1 MATSVPKPAAPAS
14 RSAHPPVPVRDL
26 APEDVRAELWP
37 RPSPAFVAMTEDERA
52 ELGAIVAALARAATA
67 GGDLRALATRAGGIG
82 FCVEIW
88 RVRGRVFWVLREL
101 PEQRRGAGAYI
112 VRPGPRPD
120 DAPEIVLQAPHA
132 YFDLGT
138 GNLAAALFFGEEGR
152 GRARALFTNTAHR
165 YMGMGR
171 PTQPAAVPGA
181 DAPAVPLEP
190 AVPAA
195 PAAPPAVPDEPD
207 ERDESD
213 ASAGAP
219 ADVAH
224 SAEHG
229 FQVATERI
237 VRVLDHVVVI
247 QLHGFADRPGQPEI
261 ILSSGADHVP
271 AHIAALTAALGSIFE
286 RVLRYPDDIDE
297 LGGVTNVQG
306 RLLARYPYAHF
317 VHVELSGATRRR
329 LGRTPALLAR
339 FAEALLGAG
348 AQAGTRGGT
357 LPGAR

>member
-1 MATSVPKPAAPAS
+1 MASKVPPPAPSAS
-14 RSAHPPVPVRDL
+14 TAHPPVPVRDL

-37 RPSPAFVAMTEDERA
+37 RPSPAFVAMTADERA
-52 ELGAIVAALARAATA
+52 ELGAMVAALARAAIA
-67 GGDLRALATRAGGIG
+67 GGDLRALAARAVGIG

-88 RVRGRVFWVLREL
+88 RVRGRVFWALREQ

-120 DAPEIVLQAPHA
+120 DGPEIVLQAPHA

-165 YMGMGR
+165 YMGGGR
-171 PTQPAAVPGA
+171 PTPPAVAPGA
-181 DAPAVPLEP
+181 DAP
-190 AVPAA
+190 
-195 PAAPPAVPDEPD
+195 DEG
-207 ERDESD
+207 DESD
-213 ASAGAP
+213 GPVDAP

-224 SAEHG
+224 TAEHG

-237 VRVLDHVVVI
+237 VRVLDYVAVI
-247 QLHGFADRPGQPEI
+247 QLHGFADRPDQPEI

-271 AHIAALTAALGSIFE
+271 AHIATLASALGAIFE
-286 RVLRYPDDIDE
+286 RVLRYPDDIAE

-306 RLLARYPYAHF
+306 RMLAQYPRAHF
-317 VHVELSGATRRR
+317 VHVELSGTTRRR

-339 FAEALLGAG
+339 FADALLSGAF
-348 AQAGTRGGT
+348 
-357 LPGAR
+357 